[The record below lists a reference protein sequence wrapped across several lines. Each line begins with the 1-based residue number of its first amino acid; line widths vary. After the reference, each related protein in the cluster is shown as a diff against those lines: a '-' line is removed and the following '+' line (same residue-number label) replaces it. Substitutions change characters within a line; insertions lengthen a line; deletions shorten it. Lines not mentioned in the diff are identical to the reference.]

1 MKGRRRKIAAD
12 DTKSLGSQIPPLS
25 LFIVMLAFFIM
36 LNSISVIK
44 EDKAKPLMDS
54 LEEAFASRMSA
65 DENWQPAT
73 TASEAASADEGRV
86 IDHAERL
93 FQAHIAGVQT
103 QKDDGRGVLLMRM
116 SYADLSA
123 AVSGIG
129 DKAAENKK
137 FMETLASMLRS
148 SAAGQPYRMDVF
160 LQVDDNPA
168 MMQNDQPQKMSV
180 LMRDLGVLAQQ
191 LEKAG
196 LPQRLLSVGLE
207 KGQNGT
213 VELLFRPHQAYVLE
227 QRGAE

>member
-44 EDKAKPLMDS
+44 EDKAKPLMYS

-191 LEKAG
+191 FEKAG